1 MNLEICKKISE
12 SFTLKYIGETEF
24 SDDEIEEMIEDCRE
38 AYRKISYDRS
48 LTATETDELV
58 VLIVNVIKRGSYDNE
73 DKFWVKLYSEIFD
86 DGNILPQK
94 FYKDIENCFNRHKKN
109 TIQI

>member
-38 AYRKISYDRS
+38 AYR
-48 LTATETDELV
+48 
-58 VLIVNVIKRGSYDNE
+58 
-73 DKFWVKLYSEIFD
+73 
-86 DGNILPQK
+86 
-94 FYKDIENCFNRHKKN
+94 
-109 TIQI
+109 